1 MIIDTH
7 THFYDPTRP
16 AGVPWPDPND
26 DVLYRPVYPEHHKAL
41 AIPEGVTGTVVV
53 EASTWVED
61 NQWILDLAENE
72 PFIVGFVGNLDIE
85 SADFEDNLEHYAANP
100 LFRGVRL
107 RGVDIGKV
115 ASGGNL
121 ENIER
126 LGAKD
131 LSVDLLSPP
140 EGLPS
145 IAVLASKIP
154 ELRIVI
160 NHVAG
165 VHIDGKAPDTAWV
178 EGMQMA
184 AANPHVYCKVSGL
197 VENTQDK
204 PSPTDVAYYA
214 PTVDVLW
221 DAFGTD
227 RLIYGSNWPVSERFA
242 DYATVQRIVSHYF
255 NAKGVVAAEKYFWR
269 NAVAA
274 YKWLDRG

>member
-16 AGVPWPDPND
+16 AGVSWPDPND

-140 EGLPS
+140 GGFAEYRCIG
-145 IAVLASKIP
+145 I
-154 ELRIVI
+154 E
-160 NHVAG
+160 
-165 VHIDGKAPDTAWV
+165 
-178 EGMQMA
+178 
-184 AANPHVYCKVSGL
+184 NPR
-197 VENTQDK
+197 T
-204 PSPTDVAYYA
+204 AYY
-214 PTVDVLW
+214 
-221 DAFGTD
+221 
-227 RLIYGSNWPVSERFA
+227 
-242 DYATVQRIVSHYF
+242 H
-255 NAKGVVAAEKYFWR
+255 
-269 NAVAA
+269 
-274 YKWLDRG
+274 

>member
-7 THFYDPTRP
+7 THFYDPTRSE
-16 AGVPWPDPND
+16 GVPWPDPDD

-61 NQWILDLAENE
+61 NQWILNLAENE
-72 PFIVGFVGNLDIE
+72 PFIVGFVGNLDIG
-85 SADFEDNLEHYAANP
+85 APDFEGNLERYAANP

-107 RGVDIGKV
+107 RGVDIGEV
-115 ASGGNL
+115 VTGGDL
-121 ENIER
+121 ANIEM
-126 LGAKD
+126 LAAKD
-131 LSVDLLSPP
+131 LSVDLLSSPDA
-140 EGLPS
+140 LPGVT
-145 IAVLASKIP
+145 ALAAKIP

-165 VHIDGKAPDTAWV
+165 VPIDGKAPDAGWV

-197 VENTQDK
+197 VESTKDE
-204 PSPTDVAYYA
+204 PAPTDVAYYA

-221 DAFGTD
+221 DAFGVD
-227 RLIYGSNWPVSERFA
+227 RLVYGSNWPVSERFA
-242 DYATVQRIVSHYF
+242 DYATVQRIVSQYF
-255 NAKGVVAAEKYFWR
+255 NAKGVVATEKYFWR
-269 NAVAA
+269 NATAA